1 MLHDN
6 PLKQYFRRPAVY
18 LKLPSQ
24 GKGYDPSI
32 VNIPPNGE
40 LPVYPMTA
48 LDEITAKTPDAL
60 FNGTAVVELIKSC
73 VPDIK
78 DPWQINSADL
88 DAILIAI
95 KAASGSNNL
104 ELMSNCPNCKN
115 EGTYGVNL
123 INVLGTLKIGD
134 YNEELSINDLNIK
147 FRPLNYKEINK
158 ASVHQ
163 FEVQKIFANIEKME
177 DITEKNKIAEKALR
191 DVTDITMKILATT
204 IEYIKT
210 PNTIVDDANYIYDF
224 LKNCDRETYTAIR
237 DYNSKLKAATEIKPL
252 DIKCVECNHEYKQPF
267 TLNVSDFFG

>member
-18 LKLPSQ
+18 LKLPSG
-24 GKGYDPSI
+24 GKTYKPEE
-32 VNIPPNGE
+32 VNIPHTGE

-73 VPDIK
+73 IPDIK
-78 DPWQINSADL
+78 DPWVINSADL

-104 ELMSNCPNCKN
+104 ELTSVCPSCKN
-115 EGTYGVNL
+115 EGTYGLNL
-123 INVLGTLKIGD
+123 VNVLATMKMGD
-134 YNEELSINDLNIK
+134 YDTELVANELAIK
-147 FRPLNYKEINK
+147 FRPLNYKEIND

-163 FEVQKIFANIEKME
+163 FEVQKIFAAIEKME
-177 DITEKNKIAEKALR
+177 DVIEKNKIAEKALR
-191 DVTDITMKILATT
+191 DVTDVTMKILAQT

-210 PNTIVDDANYIYDF
+210 PNTIVDNTDYIYDF
-224 LKNCDRETYTAIR
+224 LKNCDRDLYVTIR
-237 DYNSKLKAATEIKPL
+237 DYNAKLKAATELKPL
-252 DIKCVECNHEYKQPF
+252 DIKCVECSNEYKQQF
-267 TLNVSDFFG
+267 TLNISDFFG